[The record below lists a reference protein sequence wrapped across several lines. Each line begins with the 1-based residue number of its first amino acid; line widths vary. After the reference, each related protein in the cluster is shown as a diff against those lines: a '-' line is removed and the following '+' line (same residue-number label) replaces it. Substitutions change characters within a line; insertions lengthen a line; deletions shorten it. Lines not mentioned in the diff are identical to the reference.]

1 MPPVFMAELDL
12 ERTLIDYGLRPKQAK
27 VYLATLEVGSGPIL
41 KIASQAGLARSTTE
55 IVLVSLLE
63 KGLVSSFKK
72 KRVRY
77 FSADDPHTIVSS
89 LKEKTTIM
97 ERALPK
103 FMAVYGSKKSR
114 PTVRFYEGKKGMK
127 IILDE
132 ILNEAERLISFGS
145 PADLFATLEDFPEF
159 VKKRVE
165 LKIPVKVIMRDSPK
179 ARERKALAPQ
189 QLREVRLMSEDYE
202 YHGLFYIWNDKIA
215 MFSFGEDL
223 SAIVIESKELT
234 EMQKAAFNFMWD
246 NLSDK

>member
-1 MPPVFMAELDL
+1 MAESHL
-12 ERTLIDYGLRPKQAK
+12 ERTLIDYGLRPRQAK

-41 KIASQAGLARSTTE
+41 KIARQAGLARSTTE
-55 IVLVSLLE
+55 VVLISLLE

>member
-1 MPPVFMAELDL
+1 MAELDL

-27 VYLATLEVGSGPIL
+27 VYLATLQVGSGPIL
-41 KIASQAGLARSTTE
+41 KIAQQAGLARSTTE
-55 IVLVSLLE
+55 IVLNTLLD

-77 FSADDPHTIVSS
+77 FSADDPHTIIGS

-103 FMAVYGSKKSR
+103 FMAVYGSSKSR
-114 PTVRFYEGKKGMK
+114 PTVRFYEGKPGMK
-127 IILDE
+127 IILEE
-132 ILNEAERLISFGS
+132 ILNEAKSLLSFAS
-145 PADLFATLEDFPEF
+145 VEDLFATLENYPDF

-165 LKIPVKVIMRDSPK
+165 LKIPVRVILRDSPK
-179 ARERKALAPQ
+179 ARERKVLGPQ
-189 QLREVRLMSEDYE
+189 HLREVRLIPEHYD

-223 SAIVIESKELT
+223 SAILIESQELSQ
-234 EMQKAAFNFMWD
+234 MQRASFNFMWD
-246 NLSDK
+246 SLEPK